1 MRCLAHVVYRFVE
14 TRRFLSAIEYG
25 LRCIGRQNFVLNF
38 VLKPQQLETVWL
50 VCHGTDMFFG
60 SQKRSGKTLCYEV
73 LPFVID

>member
-1 MRCLAHVVYRFVE
+1 MRCLAHVVYR

-25 LRCIGRQNFVLNF
+25 LRCICRQNFVLNF

-60 SQKRSGKTLCYEV
+60 SQKRSGKTLI